1 MSSGSSAG
9 MKVFTKVSRVCGRN
23 VIRSCSILAVII
35 LIIAVIPMTKLTFVR
50 EHNSEGGVTR
60 IPQTF
65 LPGVR
70 MDLPRD
76 LERIISRGSRRLRT
90 GFANALSRAEFLNL
104 SKSQSKVRVRIR
116 KSVVVMEFKQMLID
130 SSCA

>member
-1 MSSGSSAG
+1 
-9 MKVFTKVSRVCGRN
+9 
-23 VIRSCSILAVII
+23 
-35 LIIAVIPMTKLTFVR
+35 MTKLTLVR
-50 EHNSEGGVTR
+50 EHVSEGGVTK